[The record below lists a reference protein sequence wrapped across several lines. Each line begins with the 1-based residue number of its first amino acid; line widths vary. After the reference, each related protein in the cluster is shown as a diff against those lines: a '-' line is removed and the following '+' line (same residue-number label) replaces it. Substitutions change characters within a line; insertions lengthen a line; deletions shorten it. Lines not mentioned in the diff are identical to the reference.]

1 MLRQKGRMAEGTLHK
16 GAQALSCEPDG
27 HSALGARARSE
38 IDRRAAVDKVIAAM
52 RARLDQ
58 PFSLDEMAGIAY
70 LSPFYFNRIFR
81 QLTGVPP
88 RRFHTALRV
97 DAAKRLLLTTDLSV
111 TEVCLEVGYQ
121 SLGTFTTHFHELVGV
136 SPRALRQIASQPHP
150 VPTDLTDAVPVAADA
165 SVAPVV
171 SGDVVGAG
179 EDHVVFIGLFT
190 YACPQG
196 RPVACT
202 AVSGSG
208 RYAMRTSAEGCF
220 HVAAVG
226 VPSSIHVRDIL
237 APDDGAV
244 NVGLG
249 SAPVRLGSGRRHTRD
264 VRMRPKRST
273 DPPILLALPPRTDGR
288 LARGA
293 GATLSLDGALP
304 M

>member
-1 MLRQKGRMAEGTLHK
+1 MADGTVQKRAR
-16 GAQALSCEPDG
+16 ALSWKPDG
-27 HSALGARARSE
+27 RSVLGARARSE
-38 IDRRAAVDKVIAAM
+38 IDRCAAVDKVIAAM
-52 RARLDQ
+52 RSRLDQ

-111 TEVCLEVGYQ
+111 MEVCLEVGYQ

-136 SPRALRQIASQPHP
+136 SPRALRRIASEARPATSS
-150 VPTDLTDAVPVAADA
+150 VVDAFAVAGDA
-165 SVAPVV
+165 SVPPAV
-171 SGDVVGAG
+171 SGDVVGADDD
-179 EDHVVFIGLFT
+179 EVVFIGLFT
-190 YACPQG
+190 HACPQG

-208 RYAMRTSAEGCF
+208 RYAIRTSADGCF

-226 VPSSIHVRDIL
+226 VARSDDVRDLL

-244 NVGLG
+244 KVGLG
-249 SAPVRLGSGRRHTRD
+249 SAPVRLGPGRRHMRD
-264 VRMRPKRST
+264 VRLRPKHCT
-273 DPPILLALPPRTDGR
+273 DPPILLALPLRSDGR
-288 LARGA
+288 RAHGA
-293 GATLSLDGALP
+293 GGARSLDGALP

>member
-1 MLRQKGRMAEGTLHK
+1 MLRQKGTMADGTVQTS
-16 GAQALSCEPDG
+16 ARALSWKPDSRSG
-27 HSALGARARSE
+27 LGARARSE
-38 IDRRAAVDKVIAAM
+38 IDRCAAVDKVIAAM

-58 PFSLDEMAGIAY
+58 PFSLHEMAGIAY
-70 LSPFYFNRIFR
+70 LSPFYFNRVFR

-97 DAAKRLLLTTDLSV
+97 DAAKRLLLNTDLSV

-136 SPRALRQIASQPHP
+136 SPRALRRIASEPCP
-150 VPTDLTDAVPVAADA
+150 APTDLAQAFGGDA
-165 SVAPVV
+165 SVAPAV
-171 SGDVVGAG
+171 SGDVVGADD
-179 EDHVVFIGLFT
+179 DHLVFIGLFT

-208 RYAMRTSAEGCF
+208 RYAIQTSAEGSF

-226 VPSSIHVRDIL
+226 VEWSDDVRHGL

-244 NVGLG
+244 KVGLG

-264 VRMRPKRST
+264 VRLRAKRST
-273 DPPILLALPPRTDGR
+273 DPPILLALPLRTDGQR
-288 LARGA
+288 VNRAGDAR
-293 GATLSLDGALP
+293 SVDGALP
-304 M
+304 A